1 MVFQGLLA
9 MSVGAYNR
17 RWYLNSQDRGQA
29 GVGGGG
35 GVTQSFIVGV
45 WSALRENLY
54 LFRPNYVNFP
64 TQLQT

>member
-1 MVFQGLLA
+1 

-35 GVTQSFIVGV
+35 GGGGG
-45 WSALRENLY
+45 LLNHL
-54 LFRPNYVNFP
+54 
-64 TQLQT
+64 